1 MRTGRPRTGGRLN
14 RKGFTLI
21 ELLVV
26 SVILG
31 VLIGIAVQRF
41 ANTKEKAY
49 LAAMKAD
56 LRNLVTAEVVYS
68 TDSLRYTTLIGP
80 GGLAYQVTTGNVS
93 PGISLTPDGFTA
105 QIGNANTTKTCT
117 VFIGSTSLPPA
128 TSEGVPACN

>member
-1 MRTGRPRTGGRLN
+1 MN
-14 RKGFTLI
+14 RRGFTLI

-41 ANTKEKAY
+41 TNTKERAY
-49 LAAMKAD
+49 VTAMKVD

-68 TDSLRYTTLIGP
+68 TDSLRYTTVIGP
-80 GGLAYQVTTGNVS
+80 GGLAYQVTTGNAS
-93 PGISLTPDGFTA
+93 PSIALTPDGFTA
-105 QIGNANTTKTCT
+105 QIGNTNTAKTCT

-128 TSEGVPACN
+128 TSEGVPACR